1 MIVGSSYPS
10 THRSQTVGDIR
21 RDRGGGEG
29 GGAGGEGAGGGG
41 GGGRGG
47 RGEVGEGRE
56 NQELSGGESERERGG
71 GGGGGGGRG
80 GAEGRTRKTG
90 AIGGEMTRG
99 ERIKATISKPEEMA
113 EVRSEVHSMGVDGG
127 LGGLWGLSPPNFT

>member
-1 MIVGSSYPS
+1 M
-10 THRSQTVGDIR
+10 
-21 RDRGGGEG
+21 
-29 GGAGGEGAGGGG
+29 
-41 GGGRGG
+41 
-47 RGEVGEGRE
+47 GEGRE

-71 GGGGGGGRG
+71 GG
-80 GAEGRTRKTG
+80 GRTRKTG

-127 LGGLWGLSPPNFT
+127 LGGLWGA